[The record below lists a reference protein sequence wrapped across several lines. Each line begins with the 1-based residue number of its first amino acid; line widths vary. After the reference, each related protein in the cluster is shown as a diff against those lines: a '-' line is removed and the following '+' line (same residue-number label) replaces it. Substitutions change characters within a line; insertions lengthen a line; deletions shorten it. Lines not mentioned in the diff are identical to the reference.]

1 MQEIGFR
8 AWLEVQEKKR
18 GEGLLDS
25 KSVDQYI
32 TDVKCAEKIYGDL
45 DKLVKDR
52 DCLAEVLQE
61 LGCAAKT
68 RKQDIHPDDPE
79 ALFGGGYKTAVNWYL
94 EFRNSC
100 G

>member
-32 TDVKCAEKIYGDL
+32 TDAKCVEKIYGDL
-45 DKLVKDR
+45 DELVKDR
-52 DCLAEVLQE
+52 GRLAEVLQKLE
-61 LGCAAKT
+61 CAAKT
-68 RKQDIHPDDPE
+68 RKQDIHLHDPK

-94 EFRNSC
+94 EFGDSC

>member
-18 GEGLLDS
+18 GDGPLDP

-32 TDVKCAEKIYGDL
+32 TDARCVKKVYGNL
-45 DKLVKDR
+45 DELYAKDS
-52 DCLAEVLQE
+52 LAEVLQE
-61 LGCAAKT
+61 LEYAAKA
-68 RKQDIHPDDPE
+68 RKQDIHRPNPKG
-79 ALFGGGYKTAVNWYL
+79 LYGPGYRTAVNWYR
-94 EFRNSC
+94 EYRESA